1 MGVPRFVA
9 EYRNYAQKCVQE
21 STLSEMD
28 KDMKI
33 KALNYIYDMA
43 YIGTITT
50 TEAMA
55 DITEELMEL

>member
-1 MGVPRFVA
+1 MGTQYKGY
-9 EYRNYAQKCVQE
+9 E
-21 STLSEMD
+21 
-28 KDMKI
+28 